1 MHVQLA
7 VLGATRQGRDD
18 LERIEQA
25 VGIER
30 ALHGREGIGLIAR
43 ELHAHPVDFLD
54 ADAMLAGDRAADL
67 DAQLENRRTE
77 SLGALGDA
85 GLVGVEQD
93 QRVQI
98 AVAGVENIET
108 AQAEL
113 PSIGVMAASTRP
125 R

>member
-1 MHVQLA
+1 
-7 VLGATRQGRDD
+7 
-18 LERIEQA
+18 
-25 VGIER
+25 
-30 ALHGREGIGLIAR
+30 
-43 ELHAHPVDFLD
+43 
-54 ADAMLAGDRAADL
+54 MLAGDRAADL

-98 AVAGVENIET
+98 AVAVVENIET